1 VLTSGSE
8 SIRSSEIVI
17 SVVTAHLKNPHLHE
31 VVDEA
36 IEVLRG
42 EAEEMP
48 GFITGHVLVSTDA
61 KKLAIV
67 TKWRDSHTWSKSRYD
82 ERVGKMLEDC
92 LSSSVVLDLELYCEK
107 AYFVGLEAG
116 AGD

>member
-1 VLTSGSE
+1 MLTSGTE
-8 SIRSSEIVI
+8 SIRTDEVVI
-17 SVVTAHLKNPHLHE
+17 SVVTAHLKTAHLHE

-42 EAEEMP
+42 EAEEIP
-48 GFITGHVLVSTDA
+48 GFITGHVLVSIDA

-67 TKWRDSHTWSKSRYD
+67 TKWRDIHAWSASRYD
-82 ERVGKMLEDC
+82 KRVGKMLEDC
-92 LSSSVVLDLELYCEK
+92 LSNSIVLDFELYRGK
-107 AYFVGLEAG
+107 AHFIGLEAG